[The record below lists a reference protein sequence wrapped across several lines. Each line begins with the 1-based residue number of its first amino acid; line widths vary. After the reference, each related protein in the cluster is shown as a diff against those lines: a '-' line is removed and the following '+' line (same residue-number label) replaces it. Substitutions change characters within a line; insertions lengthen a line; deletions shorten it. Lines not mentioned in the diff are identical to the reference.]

1 MSSNGRP
8 RKQELDVLAMQ
19 AGVDRK
25 YAGKR
30 GRGWLEQ
37 KISGKSRAEFK
48 LEQRVRKAADEL
60 REARD
65 MLIEFRMRKYK
76 VQPVDQMLALMGK
89 MKI

>member
-1 MSSNGRP
+1 MKKRGRP
-8 RKQELDVLAMQ
+8 TTADLDSLALQ

-25 YAGKR
+25 EAGRR
-30 GRGWLEQ
+30 GVGWLQQ

-65 MLIEFRMRKYK
+65 MLIEFRMRKYRNDPK
-76 VQPVDQMLALMGK
+76 QLAVVLGQKQP
-89 MKI
+89 

>member
-8 RKQELDVLAMQ
+8 MKPELDALAAQVGIDRKQ
-19 AGVDRK
+19 
-25 YAGKR
+25 AGKR

-37 KISGKSRAEFK
+37 KISGRSRAEFK

-65 MLIEFRMRKYK
+65 MLIEFRMRKYRNDPK
-76 VQPVDQMLALMGK
+76 QLAVVLGQKQP
-89 MKI
+89 